1 MQVATGEAYQIKG
14 RTMKLEG
21 WQLTVQ
27 VESPVDF
34 LSLVHHGCELRNY
47 FHAQDLDGYFYILS
61 GPTYENLIKYFWVR
75 AEVFDRYAT

>member
-1 MQVATGEAYQIKG
+1 MQMATGEAYQIKG